1 VEWSEDG
8 VNVNGRKLNHLRFA
22 DDIVLISNNTNDLQ
36 ARLQELNNSSKISGM
51 KINMNKTKVMFNK
64 QIFAQ
69 PIYIEEQELE
79 KVEDYVYL
87 GHTIKMDNNIM
98 DEVKNRINKGWK
110 SFGQLNNIIKSEI
123 PMCLKRKVFNQCIL
137 PFLTYG
143 CETWTNS
150 TEMKRKL
157 QITQRAMERQMLNIT
172 RDKKTK

>member
-1 VEWSEDG
+1 MEWSEDG

-36 ARLQELNNSSKISGM
+36 ARIQELNNSSKISGM

-64 QIFAQ
+64 RIIAQ

-87 GHTIKMDNNIM
+87 GHTIKMDNNIL

-110 SFGQLNNIIKSEI
+110 IRNPNVPKKKSFQ
-123 PMCLKRKVFNQCIL
+123 PMYPAISHIRL
-137 PFLTYG
+137 
-143 CETWTNS
+143 
-150 TEMKRKL
+150 
-157 QITQRAMERQMLNIT
+157 
-172 RDKKTK
+172 